1 MNIHS
6 YILSAIESSDIPW
19 IKEVDDKVAIS
30 HTLSSNLI
38 MNSEMLEEYF
48 KITIDKNGLLHGIPE
63 LIQGY
68 CPYTRSINVFLL
80 RLATEVSWNEELS
93 CFNSIA
99 NILAQFYKKLPP
111 VSETSCKILKKPD
124 YEKEISSFKEN
135 ILSSIF
141 FPAFR
146 SYLIAP
152 SESERNSFPKNSI
165 VSLSTLEKLYK
176 VFERC

>member
-6 YILSAIESSDIPW
+6 YILSAIESLDIPW

-68 CPYTRSINVFLL
+68 CPYTGSINVFLL
-80 RLATEVSWNEELS
+80 RLATEVSWNDELS

-99 NILAQFYKKLPP
+99 NIIAQFYKKLPP
-111 VSETSCKILKKPD
+111 VSDTSCKILKKPD

-165 VSLSTLEKLYK
+165 VSLSTLEQLYK
-176 VFERC
+176 IFERC